1 MFHCACRQEGIDIAF
16 YLLKSF
22 TKERVSFH
30 YFHTIDEL
38 LVLSQRYHIDIV
50 VIAGNGEFSTELK
63 MVHLIKNHIFLA
75 VIPTILYHPN
85 PGDDLLMAGYENG
98 AETFLHGEWKERL
111 FEVQL
116 KMAAE
121 RNRRDVSFN
130 PSTWLPGPGVIESEI
145 KRLIDLEA
153 DFSVCYADID
163 DFKPFNDYYGYYYGD
178 RAIKLT
184 ARIIRDGVFD
194 LCREGFVGH
203 IGGDDY
209 LFILPPEKVKPVCE
223 NIIKVFDTLIPYRY
237 SEEDRKR
244 GIIHTKNRKGE
255 METFSILSISI
266 AVINCL
272 PGEFQHLG
280 ELSNM
285 LADLKKYSKSLDGS
299 NYVIERRKK
308 Y

>member
-1 MFHCACRQEGIDIAF
+1 MFHCACRQEGIEVA
-16 YLLKSF
+16 YHLLKSF
-22 TKERVSFH
+22 ADDKVSIH
-30 YFHTIDEL
+30 YFRTNEEL
-38 LVLSQRYHIDIV
+38 LVLSQRYHIDLIL
-50 VIAGNGEFSTELK
+50 IAGKDSFSAELQL
-63 MVHLIKNHIFLA
+63 VNLIKSHIFLA
-75 VIPTILYHPN
+75 VIPTILFHPD
-85 PGDDLLMAGYENG
+85 PSEETIISGYENG
-98 AETFLHGEWKERL
+98 AEAFLAGEWKEKL

-116 KMAAE
+116 RRAAE
-121 RNRRDVSFN
+121 RNRRDISFN

-145 KRLIDLEA
+145 QRLIDLGV

-163 DFKPFNDYYGYYYGD
+163 DFKPYNDYYGYYYGD

-223 NIIKVFDTLIPYRY
+223 TIINVFDTLMPYRY
-237 SEEDRKR
+237 SEVDRKR
-244 GIIHTKNRKGE
+244 GTITTKNRRGE
-255 METFSILSISI
+255 IETFSILTLSI

-272 PGEFQHLG
+272 PGEFKHLG

-285 LADLKKYSKSLDGS
+285 LADLKKYSKSLEGS

>member
-1 MFHCACRQEGIDIAF
+1 MFHCACRQEGIEVA
-16 YLLKSF
+16 YHLLKSF
-22 TKERVSFH
+22 AEDKVSLH
-30 YFHTIDEL
+30 YFRTNEEL
-38 LVLSQRYHIDIV
+38 LVLSQRYHLDLV
-50 VIAGNGEFSTELK
+50 LIAGKDSFATELEL
-63 MVHLIKNHIFLA
+63 VNLIKSHIFLA
-75 VIPTILYHPN
+75 VIPTILFHPD
-85 PGDDLLMAGYENG
+85 PSEKMIISGYENG
-98 AETFLHGEWKERL
+98 AEVFLAGEWKEKL

-116 KMAAE
+116 RRAAE

-145 KRLIDLEA
+145 QRLINLEA
-153 DFSVCYADID
+153 KFSVCYADID
-163 DFKPFNDYYGYYYGD
+163 DFKPYNDYYGYFYGD

-184 ARIIRDGVFD
+184 ARVIRDSVFD

-223 NIIKVFDTLIPYRY
+223 SIIKVFDTLMPYRY
-237 SEEDRKR
+237 REEDRKR
-244 GIIHTKNRKGE
+244 GTITTKNRKGE
-255 METFSILSISI
+255 IETFSILTLSI

>member
-1 MFHCACRQEGIDIAF
+1 MFHCACRQEGMEVA
-16 YLLKSF
+16 YHLLKSF
-22 TKERVSFH
+22 SEDKVSLH
-30 YFHTIDEL
+30 YFRTIDEL
-38 LVLSQRYHIDIV
+38 LVLSQRYHLDLV
-50 VIAGNGEFSTELK
+50 LIAGKDPFGTELE
-63 MVHLIKNHIFLA
+63 MVNLIKSHIFLA
-75 VIPTILYHPN
+75 VIPTILFHPE
-85 PGDDLLMAGYENG
+85 PSEKAIISGYENG
-98 AETFLHGEWKERL
+98 AEFFLAGEWKEKL

-116 KMAAE
+116 RRAAE

-145 KRLIDLEA
+145 QRLINLGV

-163 DFKPFNDYYGYYYGD
+163 DFKPYNDYYGYYYGD

-209 LFILPPEKVKPVCE
+209 LFILPPEMVKPVCE
-223 NIIKVFDTLIPYRY
+223 NIIKVFDTLMPYRY
-237 SEEDRKR
+237 TEEDRKR
-244 GIIHTKNRKGE
+244 GTITTKNRKGE
-255 METFSILSISI
+255 IETFTLLSLSI

-285 LADLKKYSKSLDGS
+285 LADLKKYSKSLEGS
-299 NYVIERRKK
+299 NYVIERRQK

>member
-1 MFHCACRQEGIDIAF
+1 MFHCACRQEGVEVA
-16 YLLKSF
+16 YHLLKSF
-22 TKERVSFH
+22 ADEKVSLH
-30 YFHTIDEL
+30 YFRTVDEL
-38 LVLSQRYHIDIV
+38 LILSQRYHLDLV
-50 VIAGNGEFSTELK
+50 LIAGRESFENELE
-63 MVHLIKNHIFLA
+63 MVNLIKSHIFLA
-75 VIPTILYHPN
+75 VIPTILFHPD
-85 PGDDLLMAGYENG
+85 PSEEMIISGYENG
-98 AETFLHGEWKERL
+98 AEVFLSGEWREKL

-116 KMAAE
+116 RRAAE

-145 KRLIDLEA
+145 QRLINLGVS
-153 DFSVCYADID
+153 FSVCYADID
-163 DFKPFNDYYGYYYGD
+163 DFKPYNDYYGYYYGD
-178 RAIKLT
+178 RVIKLT

-223 NIIKVFDTLIPYRY
+223 SIIKVFDTLIQYRY
-237 SEEDRKR
+237 SEEDRIR
-244 GIIHTKNRKGE
+244 GTITTKNRRGE
-255 METFSILSISI
+255 IETFSILSISI
-266 AVINCL
+266 AVINCR

>member
-1 MFHCACRQEGIDIAF
+1 MFHCACRQEGIEVA
-16 YLLKSF
+16 YHLLKSF
-22 TKERVSFH
+22 AEEKVSLH
-30 YFHTIDEL
+30 YFKTIEEL
-38 LVLSQRYHIDIV
+38 LILSQRYHLDLIL
-50 VIAGNGEFSTELK
+50 IAGKESFGTELE
-63 MVHLIKNHIFLA
+63 MVNLIKSHIFLA
-75 VIPTILYHPN
+75 VIPTILFHPD
-85 PGDDLLMAGYENG
+85 PSEKAIISGYENG
-98 AETFLHGEWKERL
+98 AEAFLIGEWKEKL

-116 KMAAE
+116 RRAAE

-145 KRLIDLEA
+145 QRLINLGV

-163 DFKPFNDYYGYYYGD
+163 DFKPYNDYYGYFYGD

-223 NIIKVFDTLIPYRY
+223 CIIDVFDTLMPYRY
-237 SEEDRKR
+237 PEKDRTR
-244 GIIHTKNRKGE
+244 GTITTKNRRGE
-255 METFSILSISI
+255 TETFSLLSISI

-272 PGEFQHLG
+272 PGEFKHLG